1 VQFAYS
7 AVESR
12 VLGRSPPPPFIGSRR
27 GGYMYGKIS
36 GCVIFSPNRG
46 EQWMVAVAGHYG
58 AWRRGTAG
66 LVSKICLSHEWGR
79 IIEKCI

>member
-1 VQFAYS
+1 
-7 AVESR
+7 
-12 VLGRSPPPPFIGSRR
+12 
-27 GGYMYGKIS
+27 MYGKIS